1 MTEDG
6 AEKIMADRGTAP
18 EGSGAATGPL
28 TACWSCQ
35 GPVAAAALFCHVCGA
50 VQPPR
55 EADAYTRLGFEP
67 RFNIDM
73 AELDKRYLGFQRNLH
88 PDRFARKGPR
98 ERAIAENQAMSL
110 NEAYE
115 TLKDAVK
122 RAQALLARAGIAS
135 PVGESRTIEDR
146 ELLMEAMEAREA
158 LAEAENLEAV
168 KRLAERAQREDAACI
183 KALAAAFAE
192 RDWAEAIRQTT
203 RLKYWRKFA
212 EELRGRRA
220 VLAGEAG

>member
-1 MTEDG
+1 MAERIMTDRTTALVAGG
-6 AEKIMADRGTAP
+6 AP
-18 EGSGAATGPL
+18 TGPL

-67 RFNIDM
+67 RFDIDM

-88 PDRFARKGPR
+88 PDRFARKSSR
-98 ERAIAENQAMSL
+98 ERAIAESQAMSL
-110 NEAYE
+110 NQAYE

-135 PVGESRTIEDR
+135 PVGESRTIDDP

-158 LAEAENLEAV
+158 LVEAEDLDAV
-168 KRLAERAQREDAACI
+168 KRLTERAQREDAACLQ
-183 KALAAAFAE
+183 AMTSAFAE
-192 RDWAEAIRQTT
+192 RHWEAAARQTT
-203 RLKYWRKFA
+203 RLRYWRKFA
-212 EELRGRRA
+212 DELRGKRA
-220 VLAGEAG
+220 ALAGAVG

>member
-1 MTEDG
+1 MTEG
-6 AEKIMADRGTAP
+6 GVERIMADRTTAP

-28 TACWSCQ
+28 TACWSCK

-50 VQPPR
+50 VQP
-55 EADAYTRLGFEP
+55 
-67 RFNIDM
+67 
-73 AELDKRYLGFQRNLH
+73 
-88 PDRFARKGPR
+88 PR

-158 LAEAENLEAV
+158 LAEAEDLEAV
-168 KRLAERAQREDAACI
+168 KRLAERAQQEDAACI
-183 KALAAAFAE
+183 KALTAAFAE
-192 RDWAEAIRQTT
+192 RDWDEAIRHT
-203 RLKYWRKFA
+203 
-212 EELRGRRA
+212 
-220 VLAGEAG
+220 

>member
-1 MTEDG
+1 LSAVVG
-6 AEKIMADRGTAP
+6 LSLFIVGCADTSNP
-18 EGSGAATGPL
+18 
-28 TACWSCQ
+28 Q
-35 GPVAAAALFCHVCGA
+35 PV
-50 VQPPR
+50 
-55 EADAYTRLGFEP
+55 
-67 RFNIDM
+67 
-73 AELDKRYLGFQRNLH
+73 ELPVSKQ
-88 PDRFARKGPR
+88 PDRANNDSAVDMTPR

-158 LAEAENLEAV
+158 LAEAEDLEAV
-168 KRLAERAQREDAACI
+168 KRLAERAQQEDAACI
-183 KALAAAFAE
+183 KALTAAFAE
-192 RDWAEAIRQTT
+192 RDWDEAIRHTT

-220 VLAGEAG
+220 VLAGAAV

>member
-1 MTEDG
+1 
-6 AEKIMADRGTAP
+6 MADTTQADGVANAA
-18 EGSGAATGPL
+18 GALA
-28 TACWSCQ
+28 ACWSCQ

-55 EADAYTRLGFEP
+55 EADAFTRLGFEP
-67 RFNIDM
+67 RFDIDP
-73 AELDKRYLGFQRNLH
+73 AELDRRYLGFQRNLH

-98 ERAIAENQAMSL
+98 ERTIAERQAMSL

-122 RAQALLARAGIAS
+122 RAQALLARAGLPS
-135 PVGESRTIEDR
+135 PTAESRTIEDP

-158 LAEAENLEAV
+158 LAEAADLGAVEA
-168 KRLAERAQREDAACI
+168 LADRARAEEAACLE
-183 KALAAAFAE
+183 ALAAAFARRAWE
-192 RDWAEAIRQTT
+192 EASRQTT

-212 EELRGRRA
+212 EEVRGRRA
-220 VLAGEAG
+220 VLAGAAP

>member
-1 MTEDG
+1 
-6 AEKIMADRGTAP
+6 MADKTTAP
-18 EGSGAATGPL
+18 ESGGAATGPL
-28 TACWSCQ
+28 AACWSCK

-55 EADAYTRLGFEP
+55 EVDAYTRLGFEP
-67 RFNIDM
+67 RFDIDP

-88 PDRFARKGPR
+88 PDRFARKSPR
-98 ERAIAENQAMSL
+98 EKAIAESQAMSL

-115 TLKDAVK
+115 TLKDAVR

-146 ELLMEAMEAREA
+146 ELLMEAMEVREA
-158 LAEAENLEAV
+158 LEEAADLDALQ
-168 KRLAERAQREDAACI
+168 RLASRAQQEEAGCL
-183 KALAAAFAE
+183 KALTAAFAE
-192 RDWAEAIRQTT
+192 RDWDEAARQTT

-212 EELRGRRA
+212 EELRGKRA
-220 VLAGEAG
+220 VLAGASS

>member
-1 MTEDG
+1 
-6 AEKIMADRGTAP
+6 MADRMTAP
-18 EGSGAATGPL
+18 KSGGAPTGPL

-55 EADAYTRLGFEP
+55 DVDAFTRLGFEP
-67 RFNIDM
+67 RFDIDM

-158 LAEAENLEAV
+158 LAEAADLDAV
-168 KRLAERAQREDAACI
+168 KRLAEQAQREDAACI
-183 KALAAAFAE
+183 KALTVAFTE
-192 RDWAEAIRQTT
+192 RDWSEAIRHTT

-212 EELRGRRA
+212 EELRGKRA
-220 VLAGEAG
+220 VLAGAAH

>member
-1 MTEDG
+1 
-6 AEKIMADRGTAP
+6 
-18 EGSGAATGPL
+18 
-28 TACWSCQ
+28 
-35 GPVAAAALFCHVCGA
+35 VAAAALFCHVCGA

-55 EADAYTRLGFEP
+55 DVDAFTRLGFEP
-67 RFNIDM
+67 RFDIDM

-158 LAEAENLEAV
+158 LAEAADLDAV
-168 KRLAERAQREDAACI
+168 KRLAEQAQREDAACI
-183 KALAAAFAE
+183 KALTAAFTE
-192 RDWAEAIRQTT
+192 RDWSEAIRHTT

-212 EELRGRRA
+212 EELRGKRA
-220 VLAGEAG
+220 VLAGAVH

>member
-1 MTEDG
+1 M
-6 AEKIMADRGTAP
+6 AERIMADRTTAS
-18 EGSGAATGPL
+18 EMGGAPTGPL

-67 RFNIDM
+67 RFDIDM

-88 PDRFARKGPR
+88 PDRFARKSSR
-98 ERAIAENQAMSL
+98 ERAIAESQAMSL
-110 NEAYE
+110 NQAYE

-135 PVGESRTIEDR
+135 PVGESRTIDDP

-158 LAEAENLEAV
+158 LAEAEDLDAV
-168 KRLAERAQREDAACI
+168 KRLTERAQREDSACLQ
-183 KALAAAFAE
+183 ALTSAFAGRDWKAAA
-192 RDWAEAIRQTT
+192 RQTT
-203 RLKYWRKFA
+203 RLRYWRKFA
-212 EELRGRRA
+212 DELRGKRA
-220 VLAGEAG
+220 ALAGAVG

>member
-1 MTEDG
+1 MT
-6 AEKIMADRGTAP
+6 DRTTAS
-18 EGSGAATGPL
+18 EGGGAATGAI
-28 TACWSCQ
+28 TACWSCK

-67 RFNIDM
+67 RFDIDM

-146 ELLMEAMEAREA
+146 ELLMEAMEVREA
-158 LAEAENLEAV
+158 LAESNDLEAV
-168 KRLAERAQREDAACI
+168 QRLAERAQQEDAACV
-183 KALAAAFAE
+183 KALTAAFAE
-192 RDWAEAIRQTT
+192 RDWNEAVRHTT

-220 VLAGEAG
+220 VLAGAAI